1 MGVLKEF
8 SCAAHGEFEEMVN
21 GDEIPPCP
29 YGCTPRIVKRE
40 IRQAPASRS
49 VRTSNKDKLTQDLA
63 DQYKLT
69 NIKID
74 KHDGKSVMEN
84 LRKGEKAGDFGA
96 YWGQNV
102 NLSEFQPTNALQKQ
116 NIPPVQPKFEGRYNP
131 KDSST

>member
-8 SCAAHGEFEEMVN
+8 ACAAHGEFEEMVN
-21 GDEIPPCP
+21 GDEIPACP
-29 YGCTPRIVKRE
+29 HGCTPRFVTRE
-40 IRQAPASRS
+40 IRTPTASRS
-49 VRTSNKDKLTQDLA
+49 ARTSNTDRLTKDLA
-63 DQYKLT
+63 QQYNLP
-69 NIKID
+69 NIKVD

-102 NLSEFQPTNALQKQ
+102 NLSEFQPTNALQSQ
-116 NIPPVQPKFEGRYNP
+116 NIPPVKPVFEGRYNP